1 MSYNPFSLEGKK
13 ILVTGASSNI
23 GRQIAIKCSEMGAR
37 VILSARNENR
47 LKESLAAMTGDY
59 HQIIPCDLSDVEA
72 IPVLVEQLTDLDGVI
87 MCAAIFR
94 TTPIRN
100 NRRKYTEELFNTNTF
115 SNIDIIQQL
124 LKNRKIK
131 DGGSILF
138 ISSVA
143 AYRPYAGNALYSATK
158 GAINSFCQVLA
169 IEQAGRKIRSNCIS
183 PGIIRS
189 DKEVKDWAVTK
200 EELQKEENRFPLGF
214 GHTTDI
220 AYAAVY
226 MMSDASKWV
235 TGTNMIVDGGQSI
248 I

>member
-1 MSYNPFSLEGKK
+1 MKNPFSLEDKT

-23 GRQIAIKCSEMGAR
+23 GRQIAVKCSEMGAT
-37 VILSARNENR
+37 VIATARNEER
-47 LKESLAAMTGDY
+47 LKETLTKMTGEG
-59 HQIIPCDLSDVEA
+59 HQIVQSDLSDIDQ
-72 IPVLVEQLTDLDGVI
+72 IPALVEQLPELDGIV
-87 MCAAIFR
+87 MCAATFR

-100 NRRKYTEELFNTNTF
+100 NRRRYTEDIFNTNTF
-115 SNIDIIQQL
+115 ANIDLVQML

-131 DGGSILF
+131 DGGSVLF

-169 IEQAGRKIRSNCIS
+169 IEQSNRKIRA
-183 PGIIRS
+183 
-189 DKEVKDWAVTK
+189 KEA
-200 EELQKEENRFPLGF
+200 RFPLGF
-214 GHTTDI
+214 GHTEDI

>member
-1 MSYNPFSLEGKK
+1 MNNPFSLEGKT

-23 GRQIAIKCSEMGAR
+23 GRQIAVKCSEMGAK
-37 VILSARNENR
+37 VIATARNEER
-47 LKESLAAMTGDY
+47 LNETLAKMTGEG
-59 HQIIPCDLSDVEA
+59 HRLIASDLSEA
-72 IPVLVEQLTDLDGVI
+72 EQIPALVEQLPELDGIV
-87 MCAAIFR
+87 MCAAVFR

-100 NRRKYTEELFNTNTF
+100 NRRKYTEEIFKTNTF
-115 SNIDIIQQL
+115 ANIDLVQL
-124 LKNRKIK
+124 ILKNKKIK

-169 IEQAGRKIRSNCIS
+169 IEQGSRKIRANCVS
-183 PGIIRS
+183 PGIIQT
-189 DKEVKDWAVTK
+189 DMEVKDWAVTQEELDK
-200 EELQKEENRFPLGF
+200 EEARFPLGF
-214 GHTTDI
+214 GHTEDI

>member
-1 MSYNPFSLEGKK
+1 MNNPFSLEGKT

-23 GRQIAIKCSEMGAR
+23 GRQIAVKCSEMGANM
-37 VILSARNENR
+37 IISARNEER
-47 LKESLAAMTGDY
+47 LKETLSKMTGED
-59 HQIIPCDLSDVEA
+59 HKIVQSDLSEA
-72 IPVLVEQLTDLDGVI
+72 EQIPALVDQLPELDGII
-87 MCAAIFR
+87 MCAAVFR

-100 NRRKYTEELFNTNTF
+100 NRRKYTEEMFKTNTF
-115 SNIDIIQQL
+115 ANIDLVQLL

-169 IEQAGRKIRSNCIS
+169 IEQGGRKIRANCVS
-183 PGIIRS
+183 PGIIQS
-189 DKEVKDWAVTK
+189 DMEVKDWAVSQEELDK
-200 EELQKEENRFPLGF
+200 EEARFPLGF
-214 GHTTDI
+214 GHTEDI

>member
-1 MSYNPFSLEGKK
+1 MTNPFSLEGKT

-23 GRQIAIKCSEMGAR
+23 GRQIAVKCSEMGAK
-37 VILSARNENR
+37 VIATARNEER
-47 LKESLAAMTGDY
+47 LKETLGKMNGEG
-59 HQIIPCDLSDVEA
+59 HQILPSDLSDSEQM
-72 IPVLVEQLTDLDGVI
+72 PTLVEHLPELDGIV
-87 MCAAIFR
+87 MCAAVFR

-100 NRRKYTEELFNTNTF
+100 NRRKYTEEMFKTNTF
-115 SNIDIIQQL
+115 ANIDLVQLL

-169 IEQAGRKIRSNCIS
+169 IEQSNRKIRANCVS
-183 PGIIRS
+183 PGIIQS
-189 DKEVKDWAVTK
+189 DMEVKDWAVTQEELDK
-200 EELQKEENRFPLGF
+200 EEARFPLGF
-214 GHTTDI
+214 GHTEDI

>member
-1 MSYNPFSLEGKK
+1 MKNPFSLEDKT

-23 GRQIAIKCSEMGAR
+23 GRQIAVKCSEMGAT
-37 VILSARNENR
+37 VIATARNEER
-47 LKESLAAMTGDY
+47 LKETLTKMTGEG
-59 HQIIPCDLSDVEA
+59 HQILQSDLSDSEQ
-72 IPVLVEQLTDLDGVI
+72 IPTLVEHLPELDGIV
-87 MCAAIFR
+87 MCAAVFR

-100 NRRKYTEELFNTNTF
+100 NRRKYTEEMFKTNTF
-115 SNIDIIQQL
+115 ANIDLVQLL

-169 IEQAGRKIRSNCIS
+169 IEQGSRRIRANCLS
-183 PGIIRS
+183 PGIIQS
-189 DKEVKDWAVTK
+189 DMEVKDWAVTQEELDK
-200 EELQKEENRFPLGF
+200 EEARFPLGF
-214 GHTTDI
+214 GHTEDI

-226 MMSDASKWV
+226 LMSDASKWV

>member
-1 MSYNPFSLEGKK
+1 MNNPFSLQGKT

-37 VILSARNENR
+37 IILSARSEERLNETLER
-47 LKESLAAMTGDY
+47 MAGEDHQLA
-59 HQIIPCDLSDVEA
+59 PCDLSTAES
-72 IPVLVEQLTDLDGVI
+72 IPMLVDMMPELDGVI

-100 NRRKYTEELFNTNTF
+100 NRRKYTEEMFNTNTF
-115 SNIDIIQQL
+115 SNIDLVQLL
-124 LKNRKIK
+124 LKNKKIK

-169 IEQAGRKIRSNCIS
+169 IEQGSRKIRSNCIS
-183 PGIIRS
+183 PGIIRRVENV
-189 DKEVKDWAVTK
+189 KEWAVTK
-200 EELQKEENRFPLGF
+200 EELAKEESRFPLGF
-214 GHTTDI
+214 GQTEDI

-235 TGTNMIVDGGQSI
+235 TGTNMIVDGGQSLI
-248 I
+248 

>member
-1 MSYNPFSLEGKK
+1 MKNPFSLEGKT

-23 GRQIAIKCSEMGAR
+23 GRQVAVKCSEMGAN
-37 VILSARNENR
+37 VIATARNEER
-47 LKESLAAMTGDY
+47 LKETLAKMADDG
-59 HQIIPCDLSDVEA
+59 HQIIRCDLSDAEQ
-72 IPVLVEQLTDLDGVI
+72 IPTLVDRIPELDGIV
-87 MCAAIFR
+87 MCAAVFR

-100 NRRKYTEELFNTNTF
+100 NRRKYTEEIFNTNTF
-115 SNIDIIQQL
+115 ANIDLVQQL
-124 LKNRKIK
+124 LKGKKIK

-169 IEQAGRKIRSNCIS
+169 IEQCNRKIRANCVS
-183 PGIIRS
+183 PGIIKS
-189 DKEVKDWAVTK
+189 DMETKDWAVTQEELDK
-200 EELQKEENRFPLGF
+200 EEARFPLGF
-214 GHTTDI
+214 GHTEDI

-226 MMSDASKWV
+226 MMSDASRWV
-235 TGTNMIVDGGQSI
+235 TGTNLIVDGGQSI

>member
-1 MSYNPFSLEGKK
+1 MNNPFSLEGKT

-23 GRQIAIKCSEMGAR
+23 GRQIAIKCSEMGAK
-37 VILSARNENR
+37 VILTARNEER
-47 LKESLAAMTGDY
+47 LNETLIKMNGDG
-59 HQIIPCDLSDVEA
+59 HQIVQCDLSVSEQ
-72 IPVLVEQLTDLDGVI
+72 IPVLVEQLPELNGVI

-100 NRRKYTEELFNTNTF
+100 NRRKYTEEMFNTNTF
-115 SNIDIIQQL
+115 ANIDLIQLL
-124 LKNRKIK
+124 LKNKK
-131 DGGSILF
+131 VLDGGSILF

-169 IEQAGRKIRSNCIS
+169 IENGNRKIRANCIS
-183 PGIIRS
+183 PGIIKNDREAQS
-189 DKEVKDWAVTK
+189 HAVTK
-200 EELQKEENRFPLGF
+200 EELDKEEARFPLGF
-214 GHTTDI
+214 GHTEDI
-220 AYAAVY
+220 GYAAVY

>member
-1 MSYNPFSLEGKK
+1 MINPFSLKGKT

-23 GRQIAIKCSEMGAR
+23 GRQIAVKCSEMGAK
-37 VILSARNENR
+37 VILSARSEER
-47 LKESLAAMTGDY
+47 LKETLDMMSGEG
-59 HQIIPCDLSDVEA
+59 HQLLSCDLSDVEA
-72 IPVLVEQLTDLDGVI
+72 IPLLVEQVPEMDGVV

-100 NRRKYTEELFNTNTF
+100 NRRKYTEEIFNTNTF
-115 SNIDIIQQL
+115 ANIDLVQL
-124 LKNRKIK
+124 LLKKKKIM

-169 IEQAGRKIRSNCIS
+169 IEQSARKIRANCVS
-183 PGIIRS
+183 PGIIKR
-189 DKEVKDWAVTK
+189 DFAVREGAVTQ
-200 EELQKEENRFPLGF
+200 EELQREEARFPLGF
-214 GHTTDI
+214 GHTEDI

-235 TGTNMIVDGGQSI
+235 TGTNIIVDGGQSI

>member
-1 MSYNPFSLEGKK
+1 MTNPFSLEGKT

-23 GRQIAIKCSEMGAR
+23 GRQIAVKCSEMGAK
-37 VILSARNENR
+37 VIATARNEER
-47 LKESLAAMTGDY
+47 LKETLGKMTGEG
-59 HQIIPCDLSDVEA
+59 HQILQSDLSDSEQ
-72 IPVLVEQLTDLDGVI
+72 IPTLVEHLPELDGIV
-87 MCAAIFR
+87 MCAAVFR

-100 NRRKYTEELFNTNTF
+100 NRRKYTEEMFKTNTF
-115 SNIDIIQQL
+115 ANIDLVQLL

-169 IEQAGRKIRSNCIS
+169 IEQSNRKIRANCVS
-183 PGIIRS
+183 PGIIQS
-189 DKEVKDWAVTK
+189 DMEVKDWAVTQEELDK
-200 EELQKEENRFPLGF
+200 EEARFPLGF
-214 GHTTDI
+214 GHTEDI

>member
-1 MSYNPFSLEGKK
+1 MMNPFSLEGKT

-23 GRQIAIKCSEMGAR
+23 GRQIAVKCSEMGAK
-37 VILSARNENR
+37 VIITARNEER
-47 LKESLAAMTGDY
+47 LKETVAKMAGEG
-59 HQIIPCDLSDVEA
+59 HQIVQSDLSEA
-72 IPVLVEQLTDLDGVI
+72 EEISALVDQLPEMDGIV
-87 MCAAIFR
+87 MCAAVFR

-100 NRRKYTEELFNTNTF
+100 NRRKYTEEIFNTNTF
-115 SNIDIIQQL
+115 ANIDLVQL
-124 LKNRKIK
+124 LLKGKRIK

-169 IEQAGRKIRSNCIS
+169 IEQGSRKIRANCVS
-183 PGIIRS
+183 PGIIKS
-189 DKEVKDWAVTK
+189 DMEVKDWAVTQEELDK
-200 EELQKEENRFPLGF
+200 EESRFPLGF
-214 GHTTDI
+214 GHTEDI

-226 MMSDASKWV
+226 MMSDASRWV

>member
-1 MSYNPFSLEGKK
+1 MTNPFSLEGKT

-23 GRQIAIKCSEMGAR
+23 GRQIAVKCSEMGAK
-37 VILSARNENR
+37 VIATARNEER
-47 LKESLAAMTGDY
+47 LKETLGKMNGEG
-59 HQIIPCDLSDVEA
+59 HQILPSDLSDSEQ
-72 IPVLVEQLTDLDGVI
+72 IPTLVEHLPELDGIV
-87 MCAAIFR
+87 MCAAVFR

-100 NRRKYTEELFNTNTF
+100 NRRKYTEEMFKTNTF
-115 SNIDIIQQL
+115 ANIDLVQLL

-169 IEQAGRKIRSNCIS
+169 IEQSNRKIRANCVS
-183 PGIIRS
+183 PGIIQS
-189 DKEVKDWAVTK
+189 DMEVKDWAVTQEELDK
-200 EELQKEENRFPLGF
+200 EEARFPLGF
-214 GHTTDI
+214 GHTEDI

>member
-1 MSYNPFSLEGKK
+1 MNNPFSLEGKT

-23 GRQIAIKCSEMGAR
+23 GRQIAIKCSEMGAK
-37 VILSARNENR
+37 VIASARNEER
-47 LKESLAAMTGDY
+47 LKETVAAMTGEG
-59 HQIIPCDLSDVEA
+59 HQIIPCDLSDVEQIA
-72 IPVLVEQLTDLDGVI
+72 ALVDQIPEIDGVV

-94 TTPIRN
+94 TTPVRN
-100 NRRKYTEELFNTNTF
+100 NRRKYTEEMFRVNTF
-115 SNIDIIQQL
+115 SYIDLVQSL
-124 LKNRKIK
+124 LKKRKIK
-131 DGGSILF
+131 DRGSILF

-143 AYRPYAGNALYSATK
+143 AYRPYVGNALYSSTK

-169 IEQAGRKIRSNCIS
+169 IEQSNRKIRANCIS
-183 PGIIRS
+183 PGIVQS
-189 DKEVKDWAVTK
+189 DMQYKEWAVTPEDLAK
-200 EELQKEENRFPLGF
+200 EEARFPLGF
-214 GHTTDI
+214 GHTSDI

>member
-1 MSYNPFSLEGKK
+1 MINPFSLEGKT

-23 GRQIAIKCSEMGAR
+23 GRKIAVKCSEMGAK
-37 VILSARNENR
+37 VIATARNEDR
-47 LKESLAAMTGDY
+47 LKETLAKMTGDSN
-59 HQIIPCDLSDVEA
+59 QIIQSDLSDAEQ
-72 IPVLVEQLTDLDGVI
+72 IPVLIELLPELDGIV

-100 NRRKYTEELFNTNTF
+100 NRRKYTEEIFNTNTF
-115 SNIDIIQQL
+115 ANIDLVQL
-124 LKNRKIK
+124 LLKKRKIK

-169 IEQAGRKIRSNCIS
+169 IEQGGRRIRANCVS
-183 PGIIRS
+183 PGIIQS
-189 DKEVKDWAVTK
+189 DMEVKDWAVTQEELDK
-200 EELQKEENRFPLGF
+200 EEARFPLGF
-214 GHTTDI
+214 GHTEDI

>member
-1 MSYNPFSLEGKK
+1 MSNPFTLEGKT

-23 GRQIAIKCSEMGAR
+23 GRQIAIKCSEMGSK
-37 VILSARNENR
+37 VILSARNEDR
-47 LKESLAAMTGDY
+47 LRETVSAMSGGG
-59 HQIIPCDLSDVEA
+59 HQIVPCDLSEA
-72 IPVLVEQLTDLDGVI
+72 EQISTLVGQVPELDGVI

-100 NRRKYTEELFNTNTF
+100 NRRKYTEEMFRVNTF
-115 SNIDIIQQL
+115 SNIDLVQSL
-124 LKNRKIK
+124 LKNRKII

-143 AYRPYAGNALYSATK
+143 AYRPYVGNALYSSTK

-169 IEQAGRKIRSNCIS
+169 IEQGSRKIRANCIS
-183 PGIIRS
+183 PGIVQS
-189 DKEVKDWAVTK
+189 DMVYKELAVTTDDLAK
-200 EELQKEENRFPLGF
+200 EEARFPLGF
-214 GHTTDI
+214 GHTSDI

>member
-1 MSYNPFSLEGKK
+1 MTNPFSLEGKT
-13 ILVTGASSNI
+13 IFVTGASSNI
-23 GRQIAIKCSEMGAR
+23 GRQIAVKCSEMGAK
-37 VILSARNENR
+37 VIATARNEER
-47 LKESLAAMTGDY
+47 LKETLGKMTGES
-59 HQIIPCDLSDVEA
+59 HQIVQSDLSEA
-72 IPVLVEQLTDLDGVI
+72 EQIPTLVEQLPQLDGIV
-87 MCAAIFR
+87 MCAAVFR

-100 NRRKYTEELFNTNTF
+100 NRRKYTEDMFKTNTF
-115 SNIDIIQQL
+115 ANIDLVQLL

-169 IEQAGRKIRSNCIS
+169 IEQGNRKIRANCVS
-183 PGIIRS
+183 PGIIQS
-189 DKEVKDWAVTK
+189 DMEVKDWAVTQEELDK
-200 EELQKEENRFPLGF
+200 EEARFPLGF
-214 GHTTDI
+214 GHTEDI

>member
-1 MSYNPFSLEGKK
+1 MNNPFSLEGKT

-23 GRQIAIKCSEMGAR
+23 GRQIAIKCSEMGAKII
-37 VILSARNENR
+37 VTARNEER
-47 LKESLAAMTGDY
+47 LKETVSAMTGEG
-59 HQIIPCDLSDVEA
+59 HQIMVSDLSNAEQ
-72 IPVLVEQLTDLDGVI
+72 IPVLVEQLPELDGIV

-100 NRRKYTEELFNTNTF
+100 NRRKYTEEMFNTNTF
-115 SNIDIIQQL
+115 ANIDLVQLL
-124 LKNRKIK
+124 LKNKRIK

-169 IEQAGRKIRSNCIS
+169 IEQGSKKIRANCIS
-183 PGIIRS
+183 PGIIKR
-189 DKEVKDWAVTK
+189 DLKVKEWAVTQEELAK
-200 EELQKEENRFPLGF
+200 EEARFPLGF
-214 GHTTDI
+214 GHTEDI

>member
-1 MSYNPFSLEGKK
+1 MSNPFSLERKT

-23 GRQIAIKCSEMGAR
+23 GRQIAVKCSEMGAT
-37 VILSARNENR
+37 VIITARNEER
-47 LKESLAAMTGDY
+47 LKESRAMMSGEG
-59 HQIIPCDLSDVEA
+59 HQIVPCDLSNPES
-72 IPVLVEQLTDLDGVI
+72 IPALVGALPELDGLV
-87 MCAAIFR
+87 MCAAVFR

-100 NRRKYTEELFNTNTF
+100 NRRKYTEEIFNTNTF
-115 SNIDIIQQL
+115 ANIDLVQL
-124 LKNRKIK
+124 LLKGKKVK

-169 IEQAGRKIRSNCIS
+169 IEQGSRKIRANCVS
-183 PGIIRS
+183 PGIIQT
-189 DKEVKDWAVTK
+189 DMEVKDWAVTQEELDK
-200 EELQKEENRFPLGF
+200 EEARFPLGF
-214 GHTTDI
+214 GHTEDI

>member
-1 MSYNPFSLEGKK
+1 MTNPFSLEGKT

-23 GRQIAIKCSEMGAR
+23 GRQIAVKCSEMGAK
-37 VILSARNENR
+37 VIATARNEER
-47 LKESLAAMTGDY
+47 LKETLDKMIGEG
-59 HQIIPCDLSDVEA
+59 HQIVQSDFSDVEQ
-72 IPVLVEQLTDLDGVI
+72 IPVLVGQLPELDGIV
-87 MCAAIFR
+87 MCAAVFR

-100 NRRKYTEELFNTNTF
+100 NRRKYTEEMFKTNTF
-115 SNIDIIQQL
+115 ANIDLIQLL

-169 IEQAGRKIRSNCIS
+169 IEQSNRKIRANCVS
-183 PGIIRS
+183 PGIVQS
-189 DKEVKDWAVTK
+189 DMEVKDWAVTQEDLDK
-200 EELQKEENRFPLGF
+200 EEARFPLGF
-214 GHTTDI
+214 GHTEDI

>member
-1 MSYNPFSLEGKK
+1 MINPFTLEGKTLL
-13 ILVTGASSNI
+13 ITGASSNI
-23 GRQIAIKCSEMGAR
+23 GRQIAVKCSELGAK
-37 VILSARNENR
+37 VIISARNEDR
-47 LKESLAAMTGDY
+47 LKETLAIMSGES
-59 HQIIPCDLSDVEA
+59 HKLLSCDLSDADA
-72 IPVLVEQLTDLDGVI
+72 IPSLVEMVPELDGIV

-100 NRRKYTEELFNTNTF
+100 NRRKYTEEIFNTNTF
-115 SNIDIIQQL
+115 ANIDLVQL
-124 LKNRKIK
+124 LLKKKKIK

-169 IEQAGRKIRSNCIS
+169 IEQGPRKIRANCVS
-183 PGIIRS
+183 PGIIKR
-189 DKEVKDWAVTK
+189 DLAIREGAVTQ
-200 EELQKEENRFPLGF
+200 EELQKEEARFPLGF
-214 GHTTDI
+214 GHTEDI

>member
-1 MSYNPFSLEGKK
+1 MKNPFSLEGKT

-23 GRQIAIKCSEMGAR
+23 GRQIAVRCSEMGAK
-37 VILSARNENR
+37 VIATARNEDR
-47 LKESLAAMTGDY
+47 LKETMDKMAGEG
-59 HQIIPCDLSDVEA
+59 HHIIPSDLSEA
-72 IPVLVEQLTDLDGVI
+72 EQIPILVQQLPELDGIV

-100 NRRKYTEELFNTNTF
+100 NRRKYTEDLFKTNTF
-115 SNIDIIQQL
+115 ANIDLVQLL

-169 IEQAGRKIRSNCIS
+169 IEQGCRKIRANCVS
-183 PGIIRS
+183 PGIIQS
-189 DKEVKDWAVTK
+189 DMEVKNWAVTQEELDK
-200 EELQKEENRFPLGF
+200 EEARFPLGF
-214 GHTTDI
+214 GHTEDI
-220 AYAAVY
+220 AYAAIY

>member
-1 MSYNPFSLEGKK
+1 MTNPFSLEGKT

-23 GRQIAIKCSEMGAR
+23 GRQIAVKCSEMGAK
-37 VILSARNENR
+37 VIATARNEER
-47 LKESLAAMTGDY
+47 LKETLGKMTGEG
-59 HQIIPCDLSDVEA
+59 HQILQSDLSDSEQ
-72 IPVLVEQLTDLDGVI
+72 IPTLVEHLPELDGIV
-87 MCAAIFR
+87 MCAAVFR

-100 NRRKYTEELFNTNTF
+100 NRRKYTEEMFKTNTF
-115 SNIDIIQQL
+115 ANIDLVQL
-124 LKNRKIK
+124 LSKNRKIK

-143 AYRPYAGNALYSATK
+143 AYRPYVGNALYSATK

-169 IEQAGRKIRSNCIS
+169 IEQSNRKIRANCVS
-183 PGIIRS
+183 PGIIQS
-189 DKEVKDWAVTK
+189 DMEVKDWAVTQEELDK
-200 EELQKEENRFPLGF
+200 EEARFPLGF
-214 GHTTDI
+214 GHTEDI

>member
-1 MSYNPFSLEGKK
+1 MINPFSLEGKT

-23 GRQIAIKCSEMGAR
+23 GRQIAIKCSEMGAII
-37 VILSARNENR
+37 ILSARNEEQLN
-47 LKESLAAMTGDY
+47 ETLALMTGEN
-59 HQIIPCDLSDVEA
+59 HQVAPCDLSNPEA
-72 IPVLVEQLTDLDGVI
+72 IRSLVEQMPELDGII

-100 NRRKYTEELFNTNTF
+100 NRRKYTEELFNINTF
-115 SNIDIIQQL
+115 SNIDLVQQL
-124 LKNRKIK
+124 LKSRKVK
-131 DGGSILF
+131 DEGSILF

-169 IEQAGRKIRSNCIS
+169 IEQSNRRIRANCIS
-183 PGIIRS
+183 PGIIKR
-189 DKEVKDWAVTK
+189 DLKVREGAVTQ
-200 EELQKEENRFPLGF
+200 EELQKEEARFPLGF
-214 GHTTDI
+214 GRTEDI

>member
-1 MSYNPFSLEGKK
+1 MNNPFSLIGKT

-23 GRQIAIKCSEMGAR
+23 GRQIAVKCSEMGAK
-37 VILSARNENR
+37 VIATARNEER
-47 LKESLAAMTGDY
+47 LNETLAKMTGEG
-59 HQIIPCDLSDVEA
+59 HRLIASDLSDAEQ
-72 IPVLVEQLTDLDGVI
+72 IPALVEQLPELDGVV
-87 MCAAIFR
+87 MCAAVFR

-100 NRRKYTEELFNTNTF
+100 NRRKYTEEIFKTNTF
-115 SNIDIIQQL
+115 ANIDLVQL
-124 LKNRKIK
+124 ILKNKKIK

-169 IEQAGRKIRSNCIS
+169 IEQVNRKIRANCVS
-183 PGIIRS
+183 PGIIQT
-189 DKEVKDWAVTK
+189 DMEVKDWAVTQEELDK
-200 EELQKEENRFPLGF
+200 EEARFPLGF
-214 GHTTDI
+214 GHTDDI

>member
-1 MSYNPFSLEGKK
+1 MKNPFSLEDKT

-23 GRQIAIKCSEMGAR
+23 GRQIAVKCSEMGAK
-37 VILSARNENR
+37 VIITARNEVR
-47 LKESLAAMTGDY
+47 LKETLAKMSGDG
-59 HQIIPCDLSDVEA
+59 HQMILGDLACEDE
-72 IPVLVEQLTDLDGVI
+72 IPVMVEKMPAMDGVV
-87 MCAAIFR
+87 MCAGIFR

-100 NRRKYTEELFNTNTF
+100 NRRKYTEDIFNTNTF
-115 SNIDIIQQL
+115 ANIDLVQL
-124 LKNRKIK
+124 LLKSRKINN
-131 DGGSILF
+131 GGSILF

-143 AYRPYAGNALYSATK
+143 AYRPYAGNALYSASK

-169 IEQAGRKIRSNCIS
+169 IEQGNRKIRANCVS

-189 DKEVKDWAVTK
+189 DMEVKDWAVTK
-200 EELQKEENRFPLGF
+200 EELDKEEARFPLGF
-214 GHTTDI
+214 GHTEDI

-226 MMSDASKWV
+226 MMSDAAKWI

>member
-1 MSYNPFSLEGKK
+1 MTNPFLLEGKT

-23 GRQIAIKCSEMGAR
+23 GRQIAVKCSEMGAK
-37 VILSARNENR
+37 VIVTARNEER
-47 LKESLAAMTGDY
+47 LKETLAKMTGEG
-59 HQIIPCDLSDVEA
+59 HHIVQSDLSDA
-72 IPVLVEQLTDLDGVI
+72 DQIPTLVAQLPDLDGVV

-100 NRRKYTEELFNTNTF
+100 NRRKYTEEIFQTNTF
-115 SNIDIIQQL
+115 ANIDLVQLL

-169 IEQAGRKIRSNCIS
+169 IEQGSRRIRANCVS

-189 DKEVKDWAVTK
+189 DMISKDWAVTK
-200 EELQKEENRFPLGF
+200 EDLQKEEARFPLGF
-214 GHTTDI
+214 GHTEDI

>member
-1 MSYNPFSLEGKK
+1 MTNPFSLEGKT

-23 GRQIAIKCSEMGAR
+23 GRQIAVKCSEMGAK
-37 VILSARNENR
+37 VIATARNEER
-47 LKESLAAMTGDY
+47 LKETLGKMNGEG
-59 HQIIPCDLSDVEA
+59 HQILPSDLSDSEQ
-72 IPVLVEQLTDLDGVI
+72 IPTLVEHLPELDGIV
-87 MCAAIFR
+87 MCAAVFR

-100 NRRKYTEELFNTNTF
+100 NRRKYTEEMFKTNTF
-115 SNIDIIQQL
+115 ANIDLVQLL

-131 DGGSILF
+131 DGGSIQF

-169 IEQAGRKIRSNCIS
+169 IEQSNRKIRANCVS
-183 PGIIRS
+183 PGIIQS
-189 DKEVKDWAVTK
+189 DMEVKDWAVTQEELDK
-200 EELQKEENRFPLGF
+200 EEARFPLGF
-214 GHTTDI
+214 GHTEDI

>member
-1 MSYNPFSLEGKK
+1 MKNPFSLEGKT

-23 GRQIAIKCSEMGAR
+23 GRQIAVKCSEMGAK
-37 VILSARNENR
+37 VIATARNEDR
-47 LKESLAAMTGDY
+47 LKETMDKMAGEG
-59 HQIIPCDLSDVEA
+59 HHIIPSDLSE
-72 IPVLVEQLTDLDGVI
+72 VEQIPILVQQLPELDGIV

-100 NRRKYTEELFNTNTF
+100 NRRKYTEELFKTNTF
-115 SNIDIIQQL
+115 ANIDLVQLL

-169 IEQAGRKIRSNCIS
+169 IEQGCKKIRANCVS
-183 PGIIRS
+183 PGIIQS
-189 DKEVKDWAVTK
+189 DMEVKDWAVTQEELDK
-200 EELQKEENRFPLGF
+200 EEARFPLGF
-214 GHTTDI
+214 GHTEDI

>member
-1 MSYNPFSLEGKK
+1 MNNPFSLEGKT

-23 GRQIAIKCSEMGAR
+23 GRQIAIKCSEMGAKMI
-37 VILSARNENR
+37 VTARSEER
-47 LKESLAAMTGDY
+47 LKETIAAMEGDG
-59 HQIIPCDLSDVEA
+59 HQITESDLSDAEQ
-72 IPVLVEQLTDLDGVI
+72 IPVLVEQLPELDGIV

-100 NRRKYTEELFNTNTF
+100 NRRKYTEEMFNTNTF
-115 SNIDIIQQL
+115 ANIDLVQLL
-124 LKNRKIK
+124 LKNKKIK

-169 IEQAGRKIRSNCIS
+169 IEQGSKKIRANCIS
-183 PGIIRS
+183 PGIIKR
-189 DKEVKDWAVTK
+189 DLKVKEWAVTQEELAK
-200 EELQKEENRFPLGF
+200 EEARFPLGF
-214 GHTTDI
+214 GHTEDI

-235 TGTNMIVDGGQSI
+235 TGTNMVVDGGQSI

>member
-1 MSYNPFSLEGKK
+1 MNNPFSLEGKT

-23 GRQIAIKCSEMGAR
+23 GRQIAIKCSEMGAKMIVTAR
-37 VILSARNENR
+37 SAERLNETV
-47 LKESLAAMTGDY
+47 SAMTGEG
-59 HQIIPCDLSDVEA
+59 HQIITSDLSDAEQ
-72 IPVLVEQLTDLDGVI
+72 IPALVEQLPELDGIV

-100 NRRKYTEELFNTNTF
+100 NRRKYTEEMFNTNTF
-115 SNIDIIQQL
+115 ANIDLVQLL
-124 LKNRKIK
+124 LKNKKIK
-131 DGGSILF
+131 AGGSILF
-138 ISSVA
+138 VSSVA

-169 IEQAGRKIRSNCIS
+169 IEQGNKGIRANCIS
-183 PGIIRS
+183 PGIIKR
-189 DKEVKDWAVTK
+189 DLKVKEWAVTQEELAK
-200 EELQKEENRFPLGF
+200 EEARFPLGF
-214 GHTTDI
+214 GHTEDI
-220 AYAAVY
+220 AYAAIY

>member
-1 MSYNPFSLEGKK
+1 MINPFSLEGKI

-23 GRQIAIKCSEMGAR
+23 GRQIAVKCSEMGAK
-37 VILSARNENR
+37 VIATARNEER
-47 LKESLAAMTGDY
+47 LKETLGKMTGEG
-59 HQIIPCDLSDVEA
+59 HHIVQSDLSEA
-72 IPVLVEQLTDLDGVI
+72 EQISALVAQLPELDGVI

-100 NRRKYTEELFNTNTF
+100 NRRKYTEEMFQTNTF
-115 SNIDIIQQL
+115 ANIDLVQL
-124 LKNRKIK
+124 LLKSRKIK

-169 IEQAGRKIRSNCIS
+169 IEQGNKKIRANCVS
-183 PGIIRS
+183 PGIIQN
-189 DKEVKDWAVTK
+189 DKEIQDWAVTQEELDK
-200 EELQKEENRFPLGF
+200 EEARFPLGF
-214 GHTTDI
+214 GHTEDI

>member
-1 MSYNPFSLEGKK
+1 MINPFSLDGKT

-23 GRQIAIKCSEMGAR
+23 GRQIAVKCSEMGAK
-37 VILSARNENR
+37 VIATARNEER
-47 LKESLAAMTGDY
+47 LKESLAKMYGDG
-59 HQIIPCDLSDVEA
+59 HQLISCDLSETEH
-72 IPVLVEQLTDLDGVI
+72 IPTLVEQLPDLDGIV

-100 NRRKYTEELFNTNTF
+100 NRRKYTEEMFKTNTF
-115 SNIDIIQQL
+115 ANIDLVQLL
-124 LKNRKIK
+124 LKNKKIK

-169 IEQAGRKIRSNCIS
+169 IEQGSRRIRANCVS
-183 PGIIRS
+183 PGIIKS
-189 DKEVKDWAVTK
+189 DMETKDWAVTQEELDK
-200 EELQKEENRFPLGF
+200 EEARFPLGF
-214 GHTTDI
+214 GHTEDI

-226 MMSDASKWV
+226 MMSNASRWV

>member
-1 MSYNPFSLEGKK
+1 MINPFSLEGKT
-13 ILVTGASSNI
+13 ILVTGSSSNI
-23 GRQIAIKCSEMGAR
+23 GRQIAVKCSEMGAK
-37 VILSARNENR
+37 VIATARNEER
-47 LKESLAAMTGDY
+47 LKETLSKMTGEG
-59 HQIIPCDLSDVEA
+59 HQIVQSDLSKSEQ
-72 IPVLVEQLTDLDGVI
+72 IPALVEQLPELDGIV
-87 MCAAIFR
+87 MCAAVFR

-100 NRRKYTEELFNTNTF
+100 NRRKYTEEMFEINTF
-115 SNIDIIQQL
+115 ANIDLVQL
-124 LKNRKIK
+124 LLKKRKIK

-169 IEQAGRKIRSNCIS
+169 IEQGSRKIRANCVS
-183 PGIIRS
+183 PGIIQS
-189 DKEVKDWAVTK
+189 DMEVKDWAVTQEDLDK
-200 EELQKEENRFPLGF
+200 EEARFPLGF
-214 GHTTDI
+214 GHTKDI

>member
-1 MSYNPFSLEGKK
+1 MTNPFSLEGKT

-23 GRQIAIKCSEMGAR
+23 GRQIAVKCSEMGSQ
-37 VILSARNENR
+37 VIATARNEER
-47 LKESLAAMTGDY
+47 LKETLGKMTGEG
-59 HQIIPCDLSDVEA
+59 HQILQSDLSDSEQ
-72 IPVLVEQLTDLDGVI
+72 IPALVEQLPELDGIV
-87 MCAAIFR
+87 MCAAVFR

-100 NRRKYTEELFNTNTF
+100 NRRKYTEEMFKTNTF
-115 SNIDIIQQL
+115 ANIDLVQLL

-131 DGGSILF
+131 DRGSILF

-169 IEQAGRKIRSNCIS
+169 IEQSNRKIRANCVS
-183 PGIIRS
+183 PGIIQS
-189 DKEVKDWAVTK
+189 DMEVKDWAVTQEELDK
-200 EELQKEENRFPLGF
+200 EEARFPLGF
-214 GHTTDI
+214 GHTEDI